1 MRELSTVWHQA
12 LTHIVSPRL
21 KQRRDEAQAAWLEQE
36 EEQTQEEQTP
46 LKLSKAPQPQ
56 AEESVTPF
64 PVKEAK

>member
-46 LKLSKAPQPQ
+46 LKLSKAPQLQ

>member
-1 MRELSTVWHQA
+1 
-12 LTHIVSPRL
+12 VSPRL